1 MISPAAYFSR
11 HAQALIG
18 ALGRLVRQPL
28 GTLFT
33 VVVIAL
39 ALALPAGLGLLA
51 KNTQRAAGSLT
62 EAVELTLY
70 LELRVT
76 VEQAERLVQRIR
88 KLPEVARV
96 QFIPADQGLAQL
108 REYSGL
114 GTAID
119 ALPDNPLPHVL
130 VVQPMAEHS
139 TVVELESL
147 QKLFTGW
154 PEVEIVQF
162 DSQWVRRLAAILDLL
177 QYLFFAIGA
186 LLAVGVI
193 AIIAQAIRLE
203 IGARRAEI
211 EVTQLV
217 GGSNAFVR
225 RPFLYSGLILG
236 LLGGV
241 LSILIVQGL
250 LALLAPQ
257 VGRLSTLYSGQFALQ
272 GLTLAEMAN
281 LVLIAATLGWLG
293 AWAGAARQI
302 ARSQPRA

>member
-11 HAQALIG
+11 HAQALLG

-51 KNTQRAAGSLT
+51 KNVQRAAGSLT

-70 LELRVT
+70 LELSVT
-76 VEQAERLVQRIR
+76 VDQAERLAQRTR
-88 KLPEVARV
+88 ELPQVARV

-114 GTAID
+114 GAAID

-177 QYLFFAIGA
+177 QYLFLAIGA

-203 IGARRAEI
+203 IGVRRAEI

-225 RPFLYSGLILG
+225 RPFLYTGLILG

-272 GLTLAEMAN
+272 GLTLAEMTN
-281 LVLIAATLGWLG
+281 LVVIAATLGWLG

-302 ARSQPRA
+302 ARLRPRA

>member
-11 HAQALIG
+11 HAQALLG

-33 VVVIAL
+33 IVVIAL

-51 KNTQRAAGSLT
+51 KNVQRAAGSLT

-70 LELRVT
+70 LELSVT
-76 VEQAERLVQRIR
+76 VDQAERLAQRTR
-88 KLPEVARV
+88 ELPQVARV

-114 GTAID
+114 GAAID

-177 QYLFFAIGA
+177 QYLFLAIGA

-203 IGARRAEI
+203 IGVRRAEI

-225 RPFLYSGLILG
+225 RPFLYTGLILG

-241 LSILIVQGL
+241 LSILIVQAL

-272 GLTLAEMAN
+272 GLTLAEMTN
-281 LVLIAATLGWLG
+281 LVVIAATLGWLG

-302 ARSQPRA
+302 ARLRPRA

>member
-11 HAQALIG
+11 HAQALLG

-33 VVVIAL
+33 IVVIAL

-51 KNTQRAAGSLT
+51 KNVQRAAGSLT

-70 LELRVT
+70 LELSVT
-76 VEQAERLVQRIR
+76 VDQAERLAQRTR
-88 KLPEVARV
+88 ELPQVARV

-114 GTAID
+114 GAAID

-177 QYLFFAIGA
+177 QYLFLAIGA

-203 IGARRAEI
+203 IGVRRAEI

-225 RPFLYSGLILG
+225 RPFLYTGLILG

-241 LSILIVQGL
+241 LSILIVQAL

-272 GLTLAEMAN
+272 GLTLAEMTN
-281 LVLIAATLGWLG
+281 LVVIAATLGWLG

-302 ARSQPRA
+302 ARLRPQA